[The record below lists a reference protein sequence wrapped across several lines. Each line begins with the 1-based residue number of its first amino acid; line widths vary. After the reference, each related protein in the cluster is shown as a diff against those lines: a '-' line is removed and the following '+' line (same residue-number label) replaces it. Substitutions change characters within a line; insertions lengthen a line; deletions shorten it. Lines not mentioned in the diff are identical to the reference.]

1 MAACAASRKYKGP
14 VVAKRQDTKS
24 VAKPV
29 VNPVKFDADKKKMK
43 DKISAPIEEYEK
55 KYGHF
60 VRNY

>member
-1 MAACAASRKYKGP
+1 MGEVLDKLETLAACAASRKYKGP

-43 DKISAPIEEYEK
+43 DK
-55 KYGHF
+55 
-60 VRNY
+60 